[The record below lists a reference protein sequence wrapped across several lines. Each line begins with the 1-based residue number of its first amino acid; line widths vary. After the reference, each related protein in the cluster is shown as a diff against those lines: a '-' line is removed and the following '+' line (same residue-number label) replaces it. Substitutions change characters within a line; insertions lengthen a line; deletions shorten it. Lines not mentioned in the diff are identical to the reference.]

1 MIFYFESGRFY
12 NKKDIKIRKI
22 LLKGVKRMEIRK
34 AVEQD
39 IDEIEQIYHR
49 IHLEEEENRVVI
61 GWERGVYPVRATAEQ
76 ALKRGDLFVG
86 VEDGAV
92 VATSIL
98 NHIQLEEYRQVSWK
112 KEASDEKIMVLH
124 TLVVDP
130 LKKRKGYGREMV
142 AFYEEYARNQGC
154 VALRMDTQ
162 TKNMEARRFYKSLGY
177 SEIGEIDCIFQGI
190 PRVRLVLLE
199 KVLP

>member
-1 MIFYFESGRFY
+1 
-12 NKKDIKIRKI
+12 
-22 LLKGVKRMEIRK
+22 MEIRK

-39 IDEIEQIYHR
+39 IDEVEQIYHR

-86 VEDGAV
+86 VEDGVV

-98 NHIQLEEYRQVSWK
+98 NHIQLEEYRQVSWE

-130 LKKRKGYGREMV
+130 LKKRSGYGKQMV
-142 AFYEEYARNQGC
+142 AFYEEYARNRGC
-154 VALRMDTQ
+154 SALRMDTQ
-162 TKNMEARRFYKSLGY
+162 MKNWSAREFYKSLGY
-177 SEIGEIDCIFQGI
+177 SEVGEIDCVFQGI

-199 KVLP
+199 KVLEYRGVK

>member
-34 AVEQD
+34 AVEKD

-92 VATSIL
+92 VTTSIL

-112 KEASDEKIMVLH
+112 KEASDEKITVLH

-142 AFYEEYARNQGC
+142 AFYE
-154 VALRMDTQ
+154 D
-162 TKNMEARRFYKSLGY
+162 
-177 SEIGEIDCIFQGI
+177 
-190 PRVRLVLLE
+190 
-199 KVLP
+199 

>member
-1 MIFYFESGRFY
+1 
-12 NKKDIKIRKI
+12 
-22 LLKGVKRMEIRK
+22 MEIRK
-34 AVEQD
+34 AVEKD

-112 KEASDEKIMVLH
+112 KEASDEKITVLH

-199 KVLP
+199 KVLE